1 MKITLGE
8 LLIAQPIINRLRS
21 MPFSGRKAF
30 VLAKLVKAIGEEITE
45 FDNARNEILI
55 KYCDKDDSGE
65 ALVNEGQVHIKDEVL
80 TACNDEIQELLA
92 TEVEIPVAALPVDWF
107 EEIELSADEMNALMP
122 FIEE

>member
-8 LLIAQPIINRLRS
+8 LLIAQPVLNRLRS

-30 VLAKLVKAIGEEITE
+30 VLAKLVKATGEEVTE

-55 KYCDKDDSGE
+55 KYCDKDDAGE

-80 TACNDEIQELLA
+80 AACNDEIQELLS
-92 TEVEIPVAALPVDWF
+92 TEVEISVAGLPLDWF
-107 EEIELSADEMNALMP
+107 DDIELSADEMNALMP
-122 FIEE
+122 FIEG